1 MGAYPVL
8 QPDGKFAIWNTV
20 ADGFS
25 DLNLTEHQAL
35 SCFQEY
41 DTRRGRKRRRDRE
54 AQLRSCRKTGRA
66 FENADTW
73 AEAVAWTLVLGDCDQ
88 EAFRRQITGLGL
100 LDPAT
105 QEQVDVHIEAI
116 RRDLARG

>member
-25 DLNLTEHQAL
+25 NFSLTEHQAL

-41 DTRRGRKRRRDRE
+41 DGRKGRE
-54 AQLRSCRKTGRA
+54 RQPYREDQLRSCRETGRA
-66 FENADTW
+66 LENADTW
-73 AEAVAWTLVLGDCDQ
+73 AEAVAWTLVLGDCDR
-88 EAFRRQITGLGL
+88 EAFRQQITDLGL

-105 QEQVDVHIEAI
+105 QEQVDIHVEAI